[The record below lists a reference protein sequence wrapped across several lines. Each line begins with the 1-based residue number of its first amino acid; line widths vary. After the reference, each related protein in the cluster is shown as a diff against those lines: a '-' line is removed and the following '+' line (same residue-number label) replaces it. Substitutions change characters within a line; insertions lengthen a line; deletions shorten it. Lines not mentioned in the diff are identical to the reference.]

1 MKAISI
7 QQPWGTLICSGLK
20 DVENRKWALRSTP
33 MRVLIHVGARK
44 HKIDESTMPLVWAN
58 PIENAQTMG
67 IIGSIAEMPT
77 SAIIGIATI
86 DRCEEENYSI
96 WAQEGPGAEYK
107 WVMKDVALFKEPI
120 QNVKGKL
127 GIFEIPDIT
136 EDNLPECVAIPSIER
151 NDTHLTIPL
160 NPELFGNIQDGSL
173 NSIYFNLTEDNKS
186 IFATKTNNP
195 KKTERVVF
203 VCGEDSIDVDVT
215 RYTVK
220 PVSDDDGSCNPIV
233 FEDAF
238 EREYE
243 WYRAY
248 IQFE

>member
-44 HKIDESTMPLVWAN
+44 HKVDENTMPIVWGN

-77 SAIIGIATI
+77 SAIIGVATI
-86 DRCEEENYSI
+86 DRCEDENYSI
-96 WAQEGPGAEYK
+96 WAQEGHGAEYK

-127 GIFEIPDIT
+127 GIFELPDIS
-136 EDNLPECVAIPSIER
+136 EDNLPECITIPPIDRE
-151 NDTHLTIPL
+151 DTHLTIPL
-160 NPELFGNIQDGSL
+160 NAELFGKVQDGSL
-173 NSIYFNLTEDNKS
+173 NLIYLNLTDDNKA
-186 IFATKTNNP
+186 IFATNSNKP
-195 KKTERVVF
+195 KKTESVTF
-203 VCGEDSIDVDVT
+203 ICGDESIEVAVT
-215 RYTVK
+215 RYTVE
-220 PVSDDDGSCNPIV
+220 PVSDDNSGNPIV

-243 WYRAY
+243 WYRVY